1 MDSFFFLLLVGS
13 KGGGGRVGPFFYFD
27 PPNKPKKSSPRPKIK
42 RKKVVCNVDNLTRT
56 YSHTH
61 TKEIQRPCF
70 HPGCG
75 VNGNTHTHTRKK
87 SNELHEKHKIAAGL
101 NKRIKPKNV
110 FESASIS
117 PLVFANHSPNNKNIE
132 LGKLC
137 VCVCE

>member
-1 MDSFFFLLLVGS
+1 VDSFFFLLLVES

-56 YSHTH
+56 YS
-61 TKEIQRPCF
+61 
-70 HPGCG
+70 
-75 VNGNTHTHTRKK
+75 
-87 SNELHEKHKIAAGL
+87 ELHEKHKIAAGL